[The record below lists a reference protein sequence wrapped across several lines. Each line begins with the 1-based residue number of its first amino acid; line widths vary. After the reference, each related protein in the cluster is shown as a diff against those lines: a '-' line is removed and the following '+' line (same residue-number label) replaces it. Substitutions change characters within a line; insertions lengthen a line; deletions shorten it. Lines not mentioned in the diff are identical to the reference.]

1 MEGHPEVKPVFR
13 KDVAEAMKTPRIT
26 REYYTKYEFVDLL
39 GIRAQQI
46 AEGARPLVDIA
57 GLKTSDPRFVEYVA
71 RREIEQQ
78 KLPNI
83 VVRRMPDGTAE
94 YWSVEELETMW

>member
-13 KDVAEAMKTPRIT
+13 KDVAEAMKVPRIT
-26 REYYTKYEFVDLL
+26 QGFYTKYEYVNLL
-39 GIRAQQI
+39 GTRTQQL
-46 AEGARPLVDIA
+46 AEGARPLVDIS

-71 RREIEQQ
+71 KREIEQQ

-83 VVRRMPDGTAE
+83 VVRRMPDGSAE
-94 YWSVEELETMW
+94 YWGIEELETMW

>member
-1 MEGHPEVKPVFR
+1 MENHPEVKPVFR

-26 REYYTKYEFVDLL
+26 QPLYTKYEYVYLL
-39 GIRAQQI
+39 GVRAEQI
-46 AEGARPLVDIA
+46 ARGARPLVDIT

-71 RREIEQQ
+71 KREIEQQ

-83 VVRRMPDGTAE
+83 VVRRMPDGSAE
-94 YWSVEELETMW
+94 YWGVEELETMW

>member
-26 REYYTKYEFVDLL
+26 QPFFTKYEFVNLL
-39 GIRAQQI
+39 GIRTQQI
-46 AEGARPLVDIA
+46 AEGARPLVDIT
-57 GLKTSDPRFVEYVA
+57 GLKTSDPRFAERVA
-71 RREIEQQ
+71 LREIEQR

-83 VVRRMPDGTAE
+83 VVRRIPDKSME
-94 YWSVEELETMW
+94 CWSVEELETMW

>member
-13 KDVAEAMKTPRIT
+13 KDVTESMKTPRIT
-26 REYYTKYEFVDLL
+26 REYYTKYEFVYLL
-39 GIRAQQI
+39 GTRAQQL
-46 AEGARPLVDIA
+46 AEGARPLVDIT
-57 GLKTSDPRFVEYVA
+57 GLKTSDPRFVEHVA
-71 RREIEQQ
+71 KREIEQQ

-83 VVRRMPDGTAE
+83 VVRRMPDGSAE